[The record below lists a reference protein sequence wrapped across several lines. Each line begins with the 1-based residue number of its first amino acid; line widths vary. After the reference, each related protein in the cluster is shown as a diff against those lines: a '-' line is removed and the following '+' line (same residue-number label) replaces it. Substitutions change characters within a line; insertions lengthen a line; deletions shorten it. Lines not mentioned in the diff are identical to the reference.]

1 MQWTRGHA
9 SGFTRGTPWESLQS
23 DSSVA
28 NVEAEAADESSLLNL
43 YRRLIHLRATNS
55 DIASGELVPLDAGN
69 DAVSAYVRRSRD
81 HAVLV
86 VANLGT
92 SSMSNVKLSSTD
104 HLLPAGSYNARD
116 LLGRS
121 QGAWLRI
128 GSDGRIKDFVP
139 LPSLAPL
146 ESYLFQL
153 SRR

>member
-55 DIASGELVPLDAGN
+55 DIASGELVPLDAGD
-69 DAVSAYVRRSRD
+69 DAVVAYVRRSGD

-86 VANLGT
+86 VANL
-92 SSMSNVKLSSTD
+92 VCR
-104 HLLPAGSYNARD
+104 LLLEKKNQVED
-116 LLGRS
+116 
-121 QGAWLRI
+121 QG
-128 GSDGRIKDFVP
+128 
-139 LPSLAPL
+139 
-146 ESYLFQL
+146 
-153 SRR
+153 